1 VKSRGSRRSCRK
13 GLATEFE
20 DFEGSGRNL
29 KDFMEECINF
39 RSLVLIHEEL
49 CLRCGMWM
57 PCLRGGVLFLSAV
70 EKVVFCLSL
79 LTFVGY
85 VPKITVHLTERSHYF
100 FTWGV
105 ERNHFEARL
114 PFHALSN
121 PAKPSRHPSFTSA
134 LPL

>member
-1 VKSRGSRRSCRK
+1 VKSRGSRRGYLK
-13 GLATEFE
+13 GLAIEFE
-20 DFEGSGRNL
+20 DFERSGRNL
-29 KDFMEECINF
+29 KEFMGECINF

-57 PCLRGGVLFLSAV
+57 PSLRGGVSFLSAV

-85 VPKITVHLTERSHYF
+85 VPKITVHPTERSHYF

-105 ERNHFEARL
+105 ERNHFEVHL
-114 PFHALSN
+114 PFHVTSN
-121 PAKPSRHPSFTSA
+121 PAKPSHHPSFTSGPT
-134 LPL
+134 L